1 MNPAPGLLASSCRG
15 DGPARRTAR
24 SARRLA
30 LFVLA
35 PLFLAG
41 AASGAGK
48 TWHPASAAPMP
59 APGFTLPTANGTVSL
74 DSLRGRVVFVDYWAS
89 WCMPCRASFP
99 WMVELKKRWGDTLA
113 IVAIDLDKSR
123 ADAESFLADHP
134 AADIVAFDPTGR
146 TAAAWKVK
154 AMPTS
159 YVVGRD
165 GTLRLVHAGFDP
177 KETAEI
183 ERAIAESAR

>member
-1 MNPAPGLLASSCRG
+1 M
-15 DGPARRTAR
+15 
-24 SARRLA
+24 
-30 LFVLA
+30 
-35 PLFLAG
+35 
-41 AASGAGK
+41 
-48 TWHPASAAPMP
+48 

-89 WCMPCRASFP
+89 WCVPCRASFP
-99 WMVELKKRWGDTLA
+99 WMVDLKKRFGDTLA
-113 IVAIDLDKSR
+113 IVAINLDKSR
-123 ADAESFLADHP
+123 ADAESFLADHQ
-134 AADIVAFDPTGR
+134 AADIVAFDPTGH
-146 TAAAWKVK
+146 TASAWKVK